1 MKVKNVY
8 EEMRRLFRFI
18 VYILLPLAGGGWVGV
33 SCSDFLYDESDQVMY
48 ADDHQLASDA
58 DTLWAMAGIMNKM
71 QAIADRT
78 ILLGEVRGDLVD
90 LTAQASSHL
99 RQIALFN
106 VSDTNKYNRPRDYY
120 AIINNCNY
128 FLANADTALRNNR
141 GEYIFRKEYAAV
153 KAFRAWTYLQL
164 ALNYGRVPFITEPI
178 LSMDDSEKQY
188 DLYDIGQ
195 VCNYFISDIA
205 PYADI
210 EMPAYNTIRNTDS
223 RLFYFPIRLL
233 MGDLYLWSGQY
244 REAAQSYYQYLATR
258 NGQNSAYPISTSS
271 VRFSRT
277 DTHWTNTTGSWMTS
291 SFQDEKYTSN
301 GELITMI
308 PGDSIP
314 AEGNYSELRDLFN
327 TNENNEYKESITPSQ
342 SIIDLSAA
350 QRYCHYTTGG
360 EFVYPPAS
368 GLEAN
373 KRGDLRLQAVYS
385 SSDNMNI
392 VVNGKR
398 IKNYATVSKYATRNV
413 HLYRRS
419 MVYLR
424 LAEALNRAG
433 YPRMAFQILKRGLN
447 NNVIEQQVVPFYPPK
462 DAAFLRSFRFPNTL
476 YVLETTSQQSN
487 ENTMGLHAHG
497 CGFAANDTTYVM
509 PDDATIADSL
519 TRQQYQ
525 IEQVEDLIMDEEALE
540 FAFEGHRFYDLMR
553 VALRRNDPSYLAR
566 RVYQRRGTAQEGTM
580 HSLIQA
586 DLTDTHNWYLPLK

>member
-1 MKVKNVY
+1 MITKYFKNAKVG
-8 EEMRRLFRFI
+8 MLGAAFFILHSSLFI
-18 VYILLPLAGGGWVGV
+18 

-48 ADDHQLASDA
+48 ADDSHLNSDA

-90 LTAQASSHL
+90 LTGNASSHL
-99 RQIALFN
+99 RQLAFFS
-106 VSDTNKYNRPRDYY
+106 VSDSNKYNRPSDYY

-128 FLANADTALRNNR
+128 FLANADTTLRNNR
-141 GEYIFRKEYAAV
+141 GEYIFHKEFAAV

-178 LSMDDSEKQY
+178 LSLADAEKQY
-188 DLYDIGQ
+188 DRYDIGQ
-195 VCNYFISDIA
+195 VCRYFIDDIA

-210 EMPAYNTIRNTDS
+210 EMPSYNTIRNTDS

-233 MGDLYLWSGQY
+233 LGDLYLWAGQY
-244 REAAQSYYQYLATR
+244 SEAAQSYYQYLVTR
-258 NGQNSAYPISTSS
+258 NGQNSAYPVSTNS
-271 VRFSRT
+271 VRFARN
-277 DTHWTNTTGSWMTS
+277 DTHWSTISDTWSRNA
-291 SFQDEKYTSN
+291 FQSESYTSN
-301 GELITMI
+301 AELITMI

-327 TNENNEYKESITPSQ
+327 TNENNEYQESITPSK
-342 SIIDLSAA
+342 SLSDLSAS
-350 QRYCHYTTGG
+350 QKYCHYTTGG

-368 GLEAN
+368 GLDEN

-398 IKNYATVSKYATRNV
+398 VKNYATISKYATRNV

-447 NNVIEQQVVPFYPPK
+447 NNVIEQQVVPYYPPK
-462 DAAFLRSFRFPNTL
+462 DAAFLRSFSFPNTL
-476 YVLETTSQQSN
+476 YVLETTSQQSS

-497 CGFAANDTTYVM
+497 CGYAANDTTYVM
-509 PDDATIADSL
+509 PDDPTITDSL
-519 TRQQYQ
+519 SRQQYQ

-540 FAFEGHRFYDLMR
+540 LAFEGHRYYDLMR
-553 VALRRNDPSYLAR
+553 IALRRNDPSYLAR
-566 RVYQRRGTAQEGTM
+566 RVYQRRGIAEEPTM
-580 HSLIQA
+580 RSLIQA
-586 DLTDTHNWYLPLK
+586 DLTDTRNWYLPLK

>member
-1 MKVKNVY
+1 
-8 EEMRRLFRFI
+8 
-18 VYILLPLAGGGWVGV
+18 
-33 SCSDFLYDESDQVMY
+33 
-48 ADDHQLASDA
+48 
-58 DTLWAMAGIMNKM
+58 
-71 QAIADRT
+71 
-78 ILLGEVRGDLVD
+78 
-90 LTAQASSHL
+90 
-99 RQIALFN
+99 
-106 VSDTNKYNRPRDYY
+106 
-120 AIINNCNY
+120 
-128 FLANADTALRNNR
+128 
-141 GEYIFRKEYAAV
+141 
-153 KAFRAWTYLQL
+153 
-164 ALNYGRVPFITEPI
+164 
-178 LSMDDSEKQY
+178 
-188 DLYDIGQ
+188 
-195 VCNYFISDIA
+195 
-205 PYADI
+205 
-210 EMPAYNTIRNTDS
+210 
-223 RLFYFPIRLL
+223 
-233 MGDLYLWSGQY
+233 
-244 REAAQSYYQYLATR
+244 
-258 NGQNSAYPISTSS
+258 
-271 VRFSRT
+271 
-277 DTHWTNTTGSWMTS
+277 MTS

-487 ENTMGLHAHG
+487 ENT
-497 CGFAANDTTYVM
+497 
-509 PDDATIADSL
+509 
-519 TRQQYQ
+519 
-525 IEQVEDLIMDEEALE
+525 
-540 FAFEGHRFYDLMR
+540 
-553 VALRRNDPSYLAR
+553 ALRP
-566 RVYQRRGTAQEGTM
+566 TTPP
-580 HSLIQA
+580 
-586 DLTDTHNWYLPLK
+586 T